1 MLETL
6 IKFLNEYA
14 RFAPIFPILVGAIRF
29 RRLISPQKWLVVLV
43 IFCLLIEFLA
53 MYMARQTQNNLPL
66 YHLFIC
72 VEFSLLTIILYQS
85 YKGLIPKKYLSPLL
99 YTFWGLAIL
108 NVVFFQKLHEFA
120 SHTRT
125 LESVFIL
132 IVVIRY
138 FFLVLKELKIKD
150 LDKSFSFWVS
160 TSLLLYFSVGLPQ
173 FIYSN
178 YIISQEDAAFFEV
191 FAIRGVLNIL
201 LYLFYGVALLRKF

>member
-6 IKFLNEYA
+6 INFLNEYA
-14 RFAPIFPILVGAIRF
+14 RFAPFFPILVGLIRL
-29 RRLISPQKWLVVLV
+29 RRLILPQKWLLGLVV
-43 IFCLLIEFLA
+43 FCLLIEFLA

-72 VEFSLLTIILYQS
+72 VEFSFLTIILFHS
-85 YKGLIPKKYLSPLL
+85 YKGLIPKKYLGPLL
-99 YTFWGLAIL
+99 FTFWGLAIL
-108 NVVFFQKLHEFA
+108 NAIFLQKLHEFA
-120 SHTRT
+120 SHSRT
-125 LESVFIL
+125 LESVIIL
-132 IVVIRY
+132 IVVVRY
-138 FFLVLKELKIKD
+138 FFLVLKELKVKE

-160 TSLLLYFSVGLPQ
+160 ASLLLYFSVGLPQ